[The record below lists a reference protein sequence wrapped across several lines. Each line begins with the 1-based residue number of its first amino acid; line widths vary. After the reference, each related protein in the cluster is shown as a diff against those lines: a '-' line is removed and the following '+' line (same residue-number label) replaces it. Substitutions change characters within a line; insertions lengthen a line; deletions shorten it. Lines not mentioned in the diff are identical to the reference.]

1 MIRRWYDPRLYGRY
15 ASLLSRASGL
25 APLGAALAA
34 AAAALYFRGL
44 SRLALIAGLLAAP
57 VLAAPYWVA
66 GLINFVQASG
76 IDEELPVLMAALI
89 PFASSSY
96 DLATLLATLP
106 ERLNLRFLRNESYR
120 LRAYLNTGLDERR
133 ALRELAR
140 TTPSRSL
147 RDVIRELLT
156 AEELG
161 TSRHRMAMVLYERAM
176 SYIKSSWSRYAKAA
190 EALTEGLVTLLV
202 SIVVL
207 LPMFSLS
214 GPQVMAASMALFLLL
229 STSSTVALALMRPRL
244 GDVEGGAGVLALV
257 LAAAAASAALLFY
270 GRAVVAVA
278 LLAAASVVT
287 EVLWRRAAAS
297 LAAAERGLREAAER
311 ARLGLGFADELAS
324 LGSVGKGV
332 VGAVIYAGGLV
343 GVSKAG
349 RALEALAE
357 VVSESINTMRSLAQ
371 ESAMLAAL
379 SAASPVI
386 SIVTLRALAGYVA
399 KYPLAA
405 MIFPLGAVSM
415 SVRLAL
421 AMAPLVVL
429 PAAALSRGKRP
440 SAAYSLAAVLAS
452 LAALRI

>member
-1 MIRRWYDPRLYGRY
+1 MMRRWYDPRLYGRY

-25 APLGAALAA
+25 APLGAALAV

-66 GLINFVQASG
+66 GLVNFVQASG

-106 ERLNLRFLRNESYR
+106 ERLGLKFLRNESYR

-244 GDVEGGAGVLALV
+244 GDVEGGAGVLALT

-287 EVLWRRAAAS
+287 EALWRRAAAS

-324 LGSVGKGV
+324 LGPVGKGI

-386 SIVTLRALAGYVA
+386 SIVTLRTLAGYVA
-399 KYPLAA
+399 RYPLAA

-415 SVRLAL
+415 SIRLAL

-440 SAAYSLAAVLAS
+440 SAAYSLAAALAS
-452 LAALRI
+452 LAAIHI

>member
-1 MIRRWYDPRLYGRY
+1 MMRRWYDPRLYGRY
-15 ASLLSRASGL
+15 ARLLSAVSGL
-25 APLGAALAA
+25 TPLGAVLAA
-34 AAAALYFRGL
+34 AAAALYLRGFP
-44 SRLALIAGLLAAP
+44 RLALAAGLLAAP
-57 VLAAPYWVA
+57 VAAAPYWVG
-66 GLINFVQASG
+66 GLVGFVQASG

-106 ERLNLRFLRNESYR
+106 ERLGLRFLRNESLR

-147 RDVIRELLT
+147 RDTIRELLT

-161 TSRHRMAMVLYERAM
+161 TSRHRMAMVLYERTM
-176 SYIKSSWSRYAKAA
+176 NYMKSSWSRYAKAA

-214 GPQVMAASMALFLLL
+214 GPQVMAASMALFVLL
-229 STSSTVALALMRPRL
+229 STSSAVALALMRPRL
-244 GDVEGGAGVLALV
+244 GDVEGGGAALAIA
-257 LAAAAASAALLFY
+257 LAAATASSALLFY
-270 GRAVVAVA
+270 GRYAIAIA
-278 LLAAASVVT
+278 ALAAASVAT
-287 EVLWRRAAAS
+287 EILWRRAAAS

-311 ARLGLGFADELAS
+311 ARLGLSFADELRA
-324 LGSVGKGV
+324 LGSVGQRV
-332 VGAVIYAGGLV
+332 VGAVAYASGLV
-343 GVSKAG
+343 GMPKAG

-371 ESAMLAAL
+371 ESAILAAL

-386 SIVTLRALAGYVA
+386 SIATLRVLAGYVA

-405 MIFPLGAVSM
+405 MIFPLGAISVSM
-415 SVRLAL
+415 RLAL

-429 PAAALSRGKRP
+429 PAATLSRGRRP
-440 SAAYSLAAVLAS
+440 SAAYSLAAVVAS
-452 LAALRI
+452 LVAARI

>member
-1 MIRRWYDPRLYGRY
+1 M
-15 ASLLSRASGL
+15 
-25 APLGAALAA
+25 
-34 AAAALYFRGL
+34 
-44 SRLALIAGLLAAP
+44 
-57 VLAAPYWVA
+57 
-66 GLINFVQASG
+66 
-76 IDEELPVLMAALI
+76 
-89 PFASSSY
+89 
-96 DLATLLATLP
+96 
-106 ERLNLRFLRNESYR
+106 
-120 LRAYLNTGLDERR
+120 
-133 ALRELAR
+133 
-140 TTPSRSL
+140 
-147 RDVIRELLT
+147 
-156 AEELG
+156 
-161 TSRHRMAMVLYERAM
+161 
-176 SYIKSSWSRYAKAA
+176 
-190 EALTEGLVTLLV
+190 
-202 SIVVL
+202 
-207 LPMFSLS
+207 
-214 GPQVMAASMALFLLL
+214 
-229 STSSTVALALMRPRL
+229 
-244 GDVEGGAGVLALV
+244 
-257 LAAAAASAALLFY
+257 
-270 GRAVVAVA
+270 
-278 LLAAASVVT
+278 
-287 EVLWRRAAAS
+287 
-297 LAAAERGLREAAER
+297 REAAER